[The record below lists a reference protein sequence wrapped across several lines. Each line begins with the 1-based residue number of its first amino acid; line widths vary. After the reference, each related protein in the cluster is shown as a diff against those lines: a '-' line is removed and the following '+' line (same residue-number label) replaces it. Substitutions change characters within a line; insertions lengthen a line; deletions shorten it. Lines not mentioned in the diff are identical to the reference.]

1 MPWLENYW
9 DEEGKITSS
18 VRDRCAAARAAG
30 CRIVYLENLDPNNLV
45 QDDEHAISRCDA
57 IIETYGTDNL
67 RDLQQPISLDAIS
80 TPGDYWLNPPLPR
93 DDSGNNVAVD
103 DVVEWFRAE
112 REMESAVSGDLGY
125 TVVDNDDDDDD
136 DDDGQMSEDEMA
148 RILADLN

>member
-1 MPWLENYW
+1 MHSK
-9 DEEGKITSS
+9 KILTLTNIYILFYIKS
-18 VRDRCAAARAAG
+18 
-30 CRIVYLENLDPNNLV
+30 ENLDPNNLV
-45 QDDEHAISRCDA
+45 QDDENAISRCDA

-112 REMESAVSGDLGY
+112 REMENAVVSHLGC
-125 TVVDNDDDDDD
+125 TVVEDDV
-136 DDDGQMSEDEMA
+136 DDGQMSEDEMA
-148 RILADLN
+148 KILADLD

>member
-1 MPWLENYW
+1 MSGYNPHP
-9 DEEGKITSS
+9 DKILFYIIS
-18 VRDRCAAARAAG
+18 
-30 CRIVYLENLDPNNLV
+30 ENLDPNKLV

-103 DVVEWFRAE
+103 DVVEWFRVE
-112 REMESAVSGDLGY
+112 REMESAVSGDLGC
-125 TVVDNDDDDDD
+125 TVVDDDV
-136 DDDGQMSEDEMA
+136 DDGQMSEDEMA
-148 RILADLN
+148 RILADLD